1 MAEMQKMNHT
11 VYIENRKSIVFTGIT
26 DVTGFDEQTV
36 TLKSELGGIVIK
48 GSDLQISRLS
58 LDTGDVTVDGNINS
72 LQYTSS
78 ANSKGM
84 FSKIFR

>member
-36 TLKSELGGIVIK
+36 TLKSELGGIIIK